1 MKASELCGCEAQ
13 ASGRTDY
20 SMTNDENAA
29 TGQLLSRRHILI
41 GGALAAASC
50 VAFAR
55 QPRVDSPLI
64 KTSTFETWVPANF
77 GEWSLAG
84 SSGVVLPPPDS
95 LSARLYDN
103 LVTRVYSAPAG
114 DVMML
119 LAYNNRQDGVLQVH
133 RPEVCYPTGGFVL
146 SETKR
151 LPVSALGRSIP
162 SNVFTATNADRT
174 EQVIY
179 FTRLGRYYPRS
190 WAEQRIA
197 VVEENL
203 AGRIPDG
210 VLLRVSVLS
219 ADRNEAVDRLRR
231 FIEGFAAAANPS
243 LQKLLIA

>member
-1 MKASELCGCEAQ
+1 
-13 ASGRTDY
+13 
-20 SMTNDENAA
+20 MTDENAKSV
-29 TGQLLSRRHILI
+29 QMLSRRHLVI

-55 QPRVDSPLI
+55 QPRVDRPLI
-64 KTSTFETWVPANF
+64 KSSTFERWVPVNF
-77 GEWSLAG
+77 DGWSLAG

-119 LAYNNRQDGVLQVH
+119 IAYNNRQDGVLQVH

-146 SETKR
+146 TETKR
-151 LPVSALGRSIP
+151 IAISALGRPIP
-162 SNVFTATNADRT
+162 SNVFTAANADRT

-179 FTRLGRYYPRS
+179 FTRLGHHYPRS

-197 VVEENL
+197 VIEENL

-219 ADRNEAVDRLRR
+219 TDRDAAVDMLRQ
-231 FIEGFAAAANPS
+231 FVKGFAAAANPS
-243 LQKLLIA
+243 LQKLLIV